1 MRKAQNALPKN
12 PIVVRGHTSIEN
24 NFHEETMNKAV
35 VIFSGGQDST
45 TCLAWAKN
53 RTEKTYALSFIYG
66 QKHDVEIQQARKI
79 AEAMTIPLRVVDI
92 SFYAQMVNS
101 ALFGEGDVNSNHQ
114 DQSDLPAS
122 FVPNRNALFILLS
135 HSYAQTMHADT
146 IITGVCQTDYSGYPD
161 CRQDFITSL
170 EGSLNLGSNQNIKI
184 KTPLMYLTKS
194 ETFQLAKEEGVLELV
209 LKESHTCYNASAVMN
224 DWGRGCNEC
233 PACHLRAKGYYEFIN
248 QVGEQSWP

>member
-1 MRKAQNALPKN
+1 MK
-12 PIVVRGHTSIEN
+12 
-24 NFHEETMNKAV
+24 KAV

-45 TCLAWAKN
+45 TCLAWSKN
-53 RTEKTYALSFIYG
+53 RAQETYALSFIYG
-66 QKHDVEIQQARKI
+66 QKHNVEIQQAKKI
-79 AEAMTIPLRVVDI
+79 AEAMAVPLRVVDI

-101 ALFGEGDVNSNHQ
+101 ALFGEGDVNSSHQ

-135 HSYAQTMHADT
+135 HSFAQTQKADT

-170 EGSLNLGSNQNIKI
+170 ESSLNLGSNQNIKI
-184 KTPLMYLTKS
+184 VTPLMSLTKA
-194 ETFQLAKEEGVLELV
+194 ETFQLAQEEGVLDLV

-224 DWGRGCNEC
+224 DWGRGCNKC
-233 PACHLRAKGYYEFIN
+233 AACHLRAKGYYEFIN
-248 QVGEQSWP
+248 QAGE